1 MVTYRDLQREYQT
14 YEIYPKNLP
23 IDDVDQSLTESEIIE
38 YRKRMEMVNLT
49 IKISN
54 KHWWL
59 KGGLIME
66 NIDINLAEV
75 QKIMMDEINKMEGN
89 GELEDGDEL
98 KLIQPLVDDE
108 IVILTYS
115 SEEIKIE
122 VTDFGRIL
130 PKIDRNISIYN
141 RRWWG
146 ITIKFKGSVFLNKVF
161 AFISSY
167 LPLYVLLMIN
177 IVNYEKSIYY
187 WIILTT
193 LILLIIISI
202 IVLLVYLVGKG
213 GQLFLEE
220 NIQIDRF
227 RSDKLR
233 NDCMYNYLLVYFVIL
248 LTFNKNNNVMLMIT
262 SLIIFAFIGVLYVKA
277 NMIYSNIVL
286 LLLGY
291 VPYISTETGNI
302 YIVNFDIDKLV
313 KKSHE
318 GTSSQSPT
326 IKATIIGNGVV
337 LVRKQDNIFS

>member
-54 KHWWL
+54 KHWWF

-75 QKIMMDEINKMEGN
+75 QKIMMDEINKMEEN

-108 IVILTYS
+108 VLQLNL
-115 SEEIKIE
+115 KE
-122 VTDFGRIL
+122 VF
-130 PKIDRNISIYN
+130 
-141 RRWWG
+141 
-146 ITIKFKGSVFLNKVF
+146 FLNKVF

-277 NMIYSNIVL
+277 NMIYSNIIL
-286 LLLGY
+286 LLFGY

>member
-1 MVTYRDLQREYQT
+1 M
-14 YEIYPKNLP
+14 
-23 IDDVDQSLTESEIIE
+23 
-38 YRKRMEMVNLT
+38 
-49 IKISN
+49 
-54 KHWWL
+54 
-59 KGGLIME
+59 
-66 NIDINLAEV
+66 
-75 QKIMMDEINKMEGN
+75 
-89 GELEDGDEL
+89 
-98 KLIQPLVDDE
+98 
-108 IVILTYS
+108 
-115 SEEIKIE
+115 
-122 VTDFGRIL
+122 
-130 PKIDRNISIYN
+130 
-141 RRWWG
+141 
-146 ITIKFKGSVFLNKVF
+146 NKVF

-227 RSDKLR
+227 RSDKLL

-286 LLLGY
+286 LLFGY

-302 YIVNFDIDKLV
+302 YIVNFD
-313 KKSHE
+313 
-318 GTSSQSPT
+318 
-326 IKATIIGNGVV
+326 
-337 LVRKQDNIFS
+337 